1 MNTKGGNWSKW
12 KKLRM
17 SVAKTI
23 SSEYNKALH
32 ESIFDEDKEHAR
44 KLKEA
49 LDFVVAFQNNR
60 YYFTCPMC
68 GSRLFQ
74 QAIAYD
80 VNFDNDKY
88 GDYPQ
93 YKLQEHFDELHIA
106 RCRKCGW
113 YCIDEL

>member
-1 MNTKGGNWSKW
+1 MTVRGCKWSKW

-17 SVAKTI
+17 SVVKTVAE
-23 SSEYNKALH
+23 EYNKALH
-32 ESIFDEDKEHAR
+32 EAIFDEDKEHAHR
-44 KLKEA
+44 LKEV
-49 LDFVVAFQNNR
+49 LDFVNAFQNNR

-74 QAIAYD
+74 QAIVHD
-80 VNFDNDKY
+80 VNFDNEKY

-93 YKLQEHFDELHIA
+93 YKLQEHYDELHIA
-106 RCRKCGW
+106 KCKKCGW